1 MLQTAKL
8 HMYKGRPKL
17 ASESP
22 LINAESSYCLY
33 IVYLHKFFIANKHI
47 IIYKYACN
55 LQSVLPQCSTCD
67 GDTNEAL
74 NNACITSFDT
84 TRYNYVGADVRTIC
98 SHIWK
103 LTK

>member
-1 MLQTAKL
+1 M
-8 HMYKGRPKL
+8 HRPFGGTQ
-17 ASESP
+17 
-22 LINAESSYCLY
+22 SSYCLY

-74 NNACITSFDT
+74 CCLQIGRRWWTCHTNYKDIIIKSNAHFTLLAYKYCT
-84 TRYNYVGADVRTIC
+84 TQSGM
-98 SHIWK
+98 
-103 LTK
+103 L